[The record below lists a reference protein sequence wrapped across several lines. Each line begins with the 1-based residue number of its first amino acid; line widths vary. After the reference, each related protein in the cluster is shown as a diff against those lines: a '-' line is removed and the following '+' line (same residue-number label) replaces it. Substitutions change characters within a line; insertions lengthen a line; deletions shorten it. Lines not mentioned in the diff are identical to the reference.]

1 MPVHCGLGGPSLRC
15 RQLQR
20 LQQAG
25 SLWRNLPC
33 EDWLAKSWQAATGGF
48 FFFFSLCSVC
58 TFMSKLLPLLSW
70 MEAKCLSFIFK
81 AEKRW
86 WEESGIPVLV
96 WVSSRRWWKFVFLVR
111 IYRFR
116 YLRVL
121 WFSCFYFKL
130 LKASLIKIKND
141 TRRQCATL
149 FLHSPTLLIE
159 DSNINSTWSK
169 VIPTLISETNQTYY
183 INVLSLCVSTI
194 HWEYLG
200 LNEGWKKLLFIECH
214 LCSRLDFQQ
223 LEPAGP
229 HNSPLRQACLVFWFY
244 NRGQSNSETLSNLA
258 KVTI

>member
-1 MPVHCGLGGPSLRC
+1 MQGSNVLHCLCVSPDASPLRPGWSKLALQAAAEAPAGWKPLTQPSLWGLIG
-15 RQLQR
+15 QEL
-20 LQQAG
+20 AG
-25 SLWRNLPC
+25 SHGWV
-33 EDWLAKSWQAATGGF
+33 F

-81 AEKRW
+81 AEKCW

-96 WVSSRRWWKFVFLVR
+96 WVSSRRWWKFVFLVSV
-111 IYRFR
+111 YRFR

-200 LNEGWKKLLFIECH
+200 LNEGMEEIAFCWVP
-214 LCSRLDFQQ
+214 SMFQ
-223 LEPAGP
+223 AG
-229 HNSPLRQACLVFWFY
+229 
-244 NRGQSNSETLSNLA
+244 LSTA
-258 KVTI
+258 WTS